1 MLKLSRKEIFDLD
14 IWIEMLKICY
24 PLNECQVKNL
34 CEKVK
39 NKKYHFF
46 SIYFKYR
53 QKKFSKKSQIFS
65 KFKPQ

>member
-39 NKKYHFF
+39 KISFF
-46 SIYFKYR
+46 F
-53 QKKFSKKSQIFS
+53 FHIF
-65 KFKPQ
+65 